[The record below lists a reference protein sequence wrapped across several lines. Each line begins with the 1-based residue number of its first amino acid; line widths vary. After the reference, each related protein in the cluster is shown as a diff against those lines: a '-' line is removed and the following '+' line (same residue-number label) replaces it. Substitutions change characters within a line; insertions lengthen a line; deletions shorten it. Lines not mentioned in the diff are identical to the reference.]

1 MRCLVIAQRPIC
13 FLLAVL
19 VVAGPIGCRNP
30 AHSDLP
36 PTAMSPPGTP
46 MPVLAKGDVYADETE
61 LPPDSTIRSGD
72 ELDVVVRRGSGEETM
87 TAYVRKTGWA
97 NVAFVQV
104 DVRGL
109 TASQAAER
117 MEASFKPYMR
127 NPLVQVRIKR
137 QKLKIKRVFVFG
149 DVEEPGMYPMTR
161 YMTVMEAL
169 LAAQSYK
176 ETAVLDEVRVIRGD
190 LNRPTVLTADIA
202 RMLTYGDASRNVQL
216 QENDVVYV
224 PRARLGDASEFAK
237 QVGPIL
243 GVALAPLQAAFFTQL
258 LIAP

>member
-1 MRCLVIAQRPIC
+1 MRRLTREQLTVGLLLVGVG
-13 FLLAVL
+13 FLLL
-19 VVAGPIGCRNP
+19 VGCRNP
-30 AHSDLP
+30 GQSTLP
-36 PTAMSPPGTP
+36 QSAVSSALQAIPPLP
-46 MPVLAKGDVYADETE
+46 KGDVYADETE

-149 DVEEPGMYPMTR
+149 DVEKPGMYPMSR

-169 LAAQSYK
+169 LAADSYK